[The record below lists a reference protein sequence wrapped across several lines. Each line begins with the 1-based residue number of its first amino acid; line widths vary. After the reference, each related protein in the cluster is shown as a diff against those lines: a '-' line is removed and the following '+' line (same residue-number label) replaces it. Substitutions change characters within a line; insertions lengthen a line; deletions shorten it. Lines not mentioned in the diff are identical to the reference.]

1 MCYYRL
7 TCHASIS
14 GDRMQLYYM
23 NVTCICYHTVD
34 TVGTLIFYYMYTCH
48 ASVQRTSRAMFLDV
62 NVTLMSYH
70 TVDPVANLKCYCM
83 YI

>member
-1 MCYYRL
+1 
-7 TCHASIS
+7 
-14 GDRMQLYYM
+14 MQLYYM

-48 ASVQRTSRAMFLDV
+48 ASVQRTSRAMLLDV